1 VLVKHKPRALIGIA
15 SVSAWLVGCV
25 GPTPGS
31 VDSLSVPSGQTAPI
45 RHDSSVNVLYNFSG
59 YGPYIPTAAVV
70 ADSSGALYGTAQ
82 QGGYKGS
89 KLCGQI
95 LYSGCGGV
103 FKLTPSGSGYIGAML
118 YLFKGGSDGAWPS
131 SPLYLDSRGDIYG
144 TALFGGSTA
153 CPSSEV
159 RREVNSRGCGTVF
172 KLTRRG
178 SAYSESTIHVFAGGG
193 DGAEPVAGL
202 MGDSSGVLYGATSI
216 GGSADAGTIFSL
228 TPKGGHGKSYGEKVL
243 YAFKGAPKDGEY
255 PGNTL
260 YMDSKGALYGV
271 TAYGGNA
278 CHGTPGCG
286 TVFRLTSKG
295 AKGFKEEVLYKF
307 HGGNDGAA
315 PSQKEPLIA
324 DGKGALYGT
333 TSRGGNY
340 ASAYGYGTV
349 FKLST
354 EGNGYKESI
363 LYRFQGYPTD
373 GSNPFGGVIADSSGD
388 LYGTTFD
395 GGSNG
400 FGTVFELSPT
410 GSEYTESLLY
420 SFLENGGPDNPLAG
434 LIERSGTFYGTSEL
448 GGAYYGTVFSLSR

>member
-1 VLVKHKPRALIGIA
+1 VLIKRKLCVFIGIA
-15 SVSAWLVGCV
+15 SVSAWLVGCA

-31 VDSLSVPSGQTAPI
+31 IDSLSAPSGQRIPI
-45 RHDSSVNVLYNFSG
+45 RHDWTASVLYNFSG
-59 YGPYIPTAAVV
+59 YGPYIPVTALV

-82 QGGYKGS
+82 QGGYTGNN
-89 KLCGQI
+89 LCGQI

-103 FKLTPSGSGYIGAML
+103 FKLTPSGSGYNGTTL

-144 TALFGGSTA
+144 TALFGGSTS
-153 CPSSEV
+153 CPSSNA
-159 RREVNSRGCGTVF
+159 RRDVNSRGCGTVY

-178 SAYSESTIHVFAGGG
+178 SAYSESTLHVFAGGG
-193 DGAEPVAGL
+193 DGSEPVAGL
-202 MGDSSGVLYGATSI
+202 MGDSTGVLYGATSI
-216 GGSADAGTIFSL
+216 GGTADAGTIFSL
-228 TPKGGHGKSYGEKVL
+228 TPKGRDGKSYGESVL

-286 TVFRLTSKG
+286 TVFKLTPKG
-295 AKGFKEEVLYKF
+295 EKHFKEDVLYKF
-307 HGGNDGAA
+307 RGGNDGAA
-315 PSQKEPLIA
+315 PMQKEALIA
-324 DGKGALYGT
+324 DASGALYGT
-333 TSRGGNY
+333 TSRGGKY

-354 EGNGYKESI
+354 TGKRYKESL
-363 LYRFQGYPTD
+363 LYGFQGSPD
-373 GSNPFGGVIADSSGD
+373 GANPFGGVIADSSGD
-388 LYGTTFD
+388 LYGTTYG

-410 GSEYTESLLY
+410 GSEYTESALY
-420 SFLENGGPDNPLAG
+420 SFLANGGPAYPLAG

-448 GGAYYGTVFSLSR
+448 GGAYYGTAFSISP